1 LGEGPLWHQGRKSFF
16 WVDIE
21 GKSIFEYN
29 WQTQEVN
36 RWLLDHRVSLLIEEK
51 KDVLILALQ
60 GGIARLNL
68 NTAEIDWLT
77 GIEQEI
83 PANRTNDGACDSAG
97 RLWVGTMDLDCKE
110 GAGSLYCIDKA
121 IVTKKIDQLS
131 IPNGIVWSHNDEYL
145 YHIDSP
151 SFKVISYLFDSST
164 GAIKKDKTIIA
175 IPEEMGM
182 PDGMTTDSEGMLWIA
197 HWGGF
202 GISLWNPANGKLLN
216 RISVP
221 APNVT
226 SCTFG
231 GDHLDQLIITT
242 ARQHLSKE
250 ELNKYPGS
258 GAVFIVQPGVS
269 GKAANKFGV
278 VSRES

>member
-1 LGEGPLWHQGRKSFF
+1 M
-16 WVDIE
+16 
-21 GKSIFEYN
+21 
-29 WQTQEVN
+29 
-36 RWLLDHRVSLLIEEK
+36 DHRVSLLIEAEK
-51 KDVLILALQ
+51 DTLILALQ
-60 GGIARLNL
+60 GGIARLDL

-77 GIEQEI
+77 AIEQEI

-97 RLWVGTMDLDCKE
+97 RLWVGTMDLDCKQ
-110 GAGSLYCIDKA
+110 GAGSLYCIDKGIA
-121 IVTKKIDQLS
+121 TKKIDQLS
-131 IPNGIVWSHNDEYL
+131 IPNGIVWSHNNEHL

-151 SFKVISYLFDSST
+151 SFKVASYLFDSAT
-164 GAIKKDKTIIA
+164 GAIKKDKTIVV

-182 PDGMTTDSEGMLWIA
+182 PDGMTVDSEGMLWIA

-202 GISLWNPANGKLLN
+202 GISQWNPANGKLLN

-231 GDHLDQLIITT
+231 GDNLDQLFITT
-242 ARQHLSKE
+242 ARQHLSEE

-258 GAVFIVQPGVS
+258 GGIFIVQPGVS
-269 GKAANKFGV
+269 GKPANKFGV